1 MRRILVRFH
10 GNGAISS
17 RLLDMRCYFHLV
29 SDHETV
35 PDETG
40 VDVPSLEAAR
50 DWALEVIQEV
60 SPKAGPAHDSWAG
73 WNVMITDTAGTALYT
88 ISLDHLPFHVGFEQ
102 PPASNEGRSELALRP
117 LRLDRRHGRHGK
129 GLRH

>member
-1 MRRILVRFH
+1 
-10 GNGAISS
+10 
-17 RLLDMRCYFHLV
+17 MRCYFHLV

-60 SPKAGPAHDSWAG
+60 SPTAGSAHSSWAG
-73 WNVMITDTAGTALYT
+73 WSVMITDAAGTALCT
-88 ISLDHLPFHVGFEQ
+88 ISLDRLPFHAGFEQ
-102 PPASNEGRSELALRP
+102 PPALNEGRPKMALRT
-117 LRLDRRHGRHGK
+117 LRLDRHHGRHGK
-129 GLRH
+129 ALRQ